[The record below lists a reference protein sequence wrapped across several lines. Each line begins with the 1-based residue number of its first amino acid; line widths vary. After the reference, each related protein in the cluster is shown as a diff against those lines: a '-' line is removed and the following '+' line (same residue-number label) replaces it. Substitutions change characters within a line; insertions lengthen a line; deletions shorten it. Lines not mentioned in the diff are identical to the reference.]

1 MMTGLITKIVRATY
15 SKGLVDP
22 KTFNVYPKGSKEI
35 GGRADLENC
44 VEFSEIPRPV

>member
-1 MMTGLITKIVRATY
+1 MMTGLVTKIVRATY
-15 SKGLVDP
+15 SKGIVDP

-35 GGRADLENC
+35 GQAGLENC